1 MNNIRSAILVAVLAV
16 ANVCVSAEFPKTGT
30 ASWYGDECRG
40 LPQANGKPFIPE
52 ALTVASWHHKLG
64 TKLRVTTSEGKSVVV
79 TVEDRGPA
87 KRLVAK
93 GRILDLSAGAFSQL
107 ADRKAG
113 LVVITNVE
121 VIP

>member
-1 MNNIRSAILVAVLAV
+1 MKSLVSGLIVVSNTCFSAD
-16 ANVCVSAEFPKTGT
+16 FPKTGT

-40 LPQANGKPFIPE
+40 LPQANGKPFVPE
-52 ALTVASWHHKLG
+52 AMTVASWHHKLG
-64 TKLRVTTSEGKSVVV
+64 TKLRVTADSGKSVVV

-107 ADRKAG
+107 ADRKVG
-113 LVVITNVE
+113 LVVIAKVE